1 MGGTAKRNA
10 NNAVKQGKILIQD
23 AAEFY
28 AWAVQN
34 EKGIRYHMVS
44 EEEYCRNKDI
54 VDKRNAEIKPIKG
67 SMLIHAV
74 VGVEHGKIAVRDTT
88 CA

>member
-1 MGGTAKRNA
+1 VGGTAKRNA
-10 NNAVKQGKILIQD
+10 DNAVKQGKILIQD

-44 EEEYCRNKDI
+44 EEEYCRNKVI
-54 VDKRNAEIKPIKG
+54 VNKRNSESNQLK
-67 SMLIHAV
+67 
-74 VGVEHGKIAVRDTT
+74 DQ
-88 CA
+88 C